1 MKIST
6 KGRYGLRA
14 LVDMAV
20 FNGKENSSLGSIA
33 ERQNISIKYLEQV
46 FSQLRKADIVKSIKG
61 AQGGYI
67 LFDKPANIK
76 VGTILR
82 ALEGELIITDEDA
95 DENISGSIPF
105 CIKNI
110 VWDKL
115 NNNINAIVDSITLED
130 LAANYRDLNSEEM
143 SMYYI

>member
-95 DENISGSIPF
+95 DENTSGSIPF